1 MRALLFFF
9 TIATVVVAFSPSQFI
24 QQQQHRYG
32 SRTTT
37 TTTTTSN
44 RINESANAPHII
56 SSTQLSVATE
66 VVANG
71 VAAKLKKSRQV
82 SENRITEFLSVSSSN
97 ITLNV
102 AVRYVSF

>member
-1 MRALLFFF
+1 MRALLFSF

-24 QQQQHRYG
+24 QQQHRHG

-37 TTTTTSN
+37 TTTTSN
-44 RINESANAPHII
+44 KINESANAPHII

-82 SENRITEFLSVSSSN
+82 SENRITEFLSFSSSN

>member
-1 MRALLFFF
+1 MRALLFSF

-24 QQQQHRYG
+24 QQQHRHG
-32 SRTTT
+32 SRTT

-82 SENRITEFLSVSSSN
+82 SENRTKESFSRFVVEHHPH
-97 ITLNV
+97 V

>member
-1 MRALLFFF
+1 MRALLFSF

-24 QQQQHRYG
+24 QQQQQQQQRHG
-32 SRTTT
+32 ARTTS
-37 TTTTTSN
+37 TTSN
-44 RINESANAPHII
+44 RINESANAPQII

-82 SENRITEFLSVSSSN
+82 SENRITEFLSFSSSN

>member
-1 MRALLFFF
+1 MRALLFSF

-24 QQQQHRYG
+24 QQRHG

-44 RINESANAPHII
+44 RINESANAPKII

-82 SENRITEFLSVSSSN
+82 SENRITEFLSFSSSN

>member
-1 MRALLFFF
+1 MRALLFSF

-24 QQQQHRYG
+24 QQRHG

-44 RINESANAPHII
+44 RINESANAPQII

-82 SENRITEFLSVSSSN
+82 SENRITEFLSFSSSN